1 MADGERSAHV
11 VVGYDGSDH
20 ANAAVEWAAVE
31 AVRRGVALRLVHAL
45 GMPLIVSAYGGPTR
59 FEPTDEIRGHATK
72 MLAVAA
78 ERARA
83 IQPSVAVETVTTLE
97 DAPLALLR
105 QSHPGDLIVVG
116 TRGLGSLA
124 SMVVGSVSV
133 RVASQAPCPV
143 VVVPTPEGD
152 RPATTSLDRIVVG
165 VDGGA
170 NSRRALGLAMNLA
183 EESGGEVVVVHS
195 WEVPFA
201 YDPVALTASGWQP
214 QEELFEEQ
222 SEKLVA
228 ELLADVVDERREGSE
243 VTVSV
248 VRTKSRPAE
257 ALLEAATG
265 ADAIVVGSRGRGSVR
280 GLLLGSVSQ
289 TVLHHSPIP
298 VVVLPRHADEEDE

>member
-1 MADGERSAHV
+1 MAEGERSSHV

-31 AVRRGVALRLVHAL
+31 AVRRGVPLRLVHAL

-72 MLAVAA
+72 VLAAAA
-78 ERARA
+78 ERARSIEPA
-83 IQPSVAVETVTTLE
+83 VVVETVTTLE

-116 TRGLGSLA
+116 TRGLGSVA
-124 SMVVGSVSV
+124 SMFVGSVSV

-143 VVVPTPEGD
+143 VVVPTSEGGK
-152 RPATTSLDRIVVG
+152 PSSTALDKIVVG
-165 VDGGA
+165 VDGGV

-183 EESGGEVVVVHS
+183 EEAGGEVVVVHS
-195 WEVPFA
+195 WDIPFA

-214 QEELFEEQ
+214 QEELFDEQ

-228 ELLADVVDERREGSE
+228 ELLADVVDERPEGSD

-248 VRTKSRPAE
+248 IRTRSRASE

-289 TVLHHSPIP
+289 AVLHHSPIP
-298 VVVLPRHADEEDE
+298 VVVLPRHADEEEA

>member
-20 ANAAVEWAAVE
+20 ANAAVEWGAVE
-31 AVRRGVALRLVHAL
+31 AVRRGVPLRLVHAL
-45 GMPLIVSAYGGPTR
+45 GMPLIVSAYGGPVR

-72 MLAVAA
+72 VLAVAA
-78 ERARA
+78 ERARTA
-83 IQPSVAVETVTTLE
+83 APSVAVETVTTLE
-97 DAPLALLR
+97 DPPLALLR

-116 TRGLGSLA
+116 TRGLGGVA

-133 RVASQAPCPV
+133 RVATQAPCPV
-143 VVVPTPEGD
+143 VVVPTSDGGKP
-152 RPATTSLDRIVVG
+152 PTTALDKIVVG

-195 WEVPFA
+195 WEIPFA

-228 ELLADVVDERREGSE
+228 ELLADVVDQRREDSE

-248 VRTKSRPAE
+248 VRSKARPSE

>member
-1 MADGERSAHV
+1 MADSERSAHV

-20 ANAAVEWAAVE
+20 AKAAVEWGTVE
-31 AVRRGVALRLVHAL
+31 AVRRGVPLRLVHAL

-59 FEPTDEIRGHATK
+59 FEPTDEMRGHATK
-72 MLAVAA
+72 ALERAA
-78 ERARA
+78 EQARSVR
-83 IQPSVAVETVTTLE
+83 PSVVVETVTTLE

-116 TRGLGSLA
+116 TRGLGGVA
-124 SMVVGSVSV
+124 SMFVGSVSV
-133 RVASQAPCPV
+133 RVATQAPCPV
-143 VVVPTPEGD
+143 VVVPTSED
-152 RPATTSLDRIVVG
+152 NKPATTSLDRIVVG

-195 WEVPFA
+195 WEIPFA

-228 ELLADVVDERREGSE
+228 ELVADVVDERREDSD
-243 VTVSV
+243 VTISV
-248 VRTKSRPAE
+248 VRTKSSPAD

-289 TVLHHSPIP
+289 TVLHHATVP
-298 VVVLPRHADEEDE
+298 VVVLPRHADEEE

>member
-1 MADGERSAHV
+1 MADSERTAHV

-20 ANAAVEWAAVE
+20 ADAAVEWAAVE
-31 AVRRGVALRLVHAL
+31 AVRRDVPLRLVHAL

-59 FEPTDEIRGHATK
+59 FEPTDDMRGHATEV
-72 MLAVAA
+72 LATAS
-78 ERARA
+78 ERARSVR
-83 IQPSVAVETVTTLE
+83 PSVVVETVTTLE

-116 TRGLGSLA
+116 TRGLGSVA
-124 SMVVGSVSV
+124 SMFVGSVSL

-143 VVVPTPEGD
+143 VVVPTAED
-152 RPATTSLDRIVVG
+152 KKPATTSLDKVVVG

-170 NSRRALGLAMNLA
+170 NSRRALGLAMDLA

-195 WEVPFA
+195 WDIPFA

-228 ELLADVVDERREGSE
+228 ELLADVVDERPEHSE

-248 VRTKSRPAE
+248 VRTRSRPAE

-289 TVLHHSPIP
+289 TVLHHSTIP
-298 VVVLPRHADEEDE
+298 VVVLPRHADEEPE

>member
-1 MADGERSAHV
+1 MADSERSAHV

-20 ANAAVEWAAVE
+20 AKAAVEWGATE
-31 AVRRGVALRLVHAL
+31 AVRRGVPLRLVHAL

-72 MLAVAA
+72 VLAAAA
-78 ERARA
+78 ERARG
-83 IQPSVAVETVTTLE
+83 IQPSVVVETVTTLE

-116 TRGLGSLA
+116 TRGLGSVA

-133 RVASQAPCPV
+133 RVATQASCPV
-143 VVVPTPEGD
+143 VVVPTSDEG
-152 RPATTSLDRIVVG
+152 RPATTALDRIVVG
-165 VDGGA
+165 VDGGG
-170 NSRRALGLAMNLA
+170 NSRRALNLAMSLA

-195 WEVPFA
+195 WEIPFA
-201 YDPVALTASGWQP
+201 YDPVALTAAGWQP

-222 SEKLVA
+222 SEKLVS
-228 ELLADVVDERREGSE
+228 ELLAEVLKARPAGSD

-248 VRTKSRPAE
+248 VRSKARPVE
-257 ALLEAATG
+257 ALLEASAG

-289 TVLHHSPIP
+289 SVLHRSPIP
-298 VVVLPRHADEEDE
+298 VVVLPRHADEADV